1 MLYVTT
7 RSNSDIF
14 TSNRALVE
22 NRGPDGGLYVPL
34 HMPCFSPDEIEGLK
48 HKTLGQRMADVLN
61 LFFGTRLSGWDLDL
75 TIGKAPVRLVSIGRR
90 EFLAE
95 SWHNPAGDFDWM
107 VRCLS
112 DALGGSQEEF
122 SSDWLS
128 LVSRIAVLFGAF
140 GELLEKGIA
149 GKVDVS
155 VPSGDFSGCMAAWY
169 ARQMG
174 LPVGNVIC
182 CCNENSA
189 PWDLIHRGE
198 LRTNSVSVRTSTPL
212 CDLAVPRDLERLVFA
227 CGGYGETEKFV
238 QAVRRGGMY
247 CPDDAT
253 AKRLHEGLFVSV
265 IGEFRMKNT
274 VKAINSI
281 KSVIIGPYTAR
292 AYSGLLDYRARTG
305 ENRYAII
312 LSERSPQCDVDTV
325 ADALGVS
332 TEELNELLK

>member
-7 RSNSDIF
+7 RSNEDTF
-14 TSNRALVE
+14 TSNHALLE
-22 NRGPDGGLYVPL
+22 NRAPDGGLYVPL
-34 HMPCFSPDEIEGLK
+34 HMPCFPTKEIDGLK
-48 HKTLGQRMADVLN
+48 DKTLGQRMADVLN

-95 SWHNPAGDFDWM
+95 SWHNPEGDFDWM

-112 DALGGSQEEF
+112 ETLGGSQEDF

-128 LVSRIAVLFGAF
+128 LVCRIAVLFGAF
-140 GELLEKGIA
+140 GELMEQGIS

-169 ARQMG
+169 ACQMG
-174 LPVGNVIC
+174 LPIGNIIC

-189 PWDLIHRGE
+189 SWDLIHRGE
-198 LRTNSVSVRTSTPL
+198 LRTNSMAVRTSTPL
-212 CDLAVPRDLERLVFA
+212 CDQVIPRDLERLIFA
-227 CGGYGETEKFV
+227 CGGYDQTERYV
-238 QAVRRGGMY
+238 QAVRQGGMY

-265 IGEFRMKNT
+265 IGEFRMKST
-274 VKAINSI
+274 IYTTTSR
-281 KSVIIGPYTAR
+281 IIGPYTAL

-312 LSERSPQCDVDTV
+312 LSERSPQCDADTV
-325 ADALGVS
+325 ADAMGIS
-332 TEELNELLK
+332 TEEFNELLK